1 VPLPLSLRNTLAEL
15 ILDALHDLE
24 ARAALAAL
32 CAVCDD
38 PRALGAEPPP
48 ARFPRGLFEARG
60 DALAATDTAHA
71 AELCTRA
78 RRGWAVVRERPLD
91 PREAPLPVALSS
103 AAALFDGGLYFET
116 HEQLEPYWMRAH
128 GDARGALQGLIQ
140 VAVGF
145 QHLANGNTAGAR
157 ALLEEGAVKLT
168 GRCLAGRDL
177 NAFARE
183 TRQCHDEVLALG
195 DRAAEGFSWAHV
207 PRFPAA
213 A

>member
-1 VPLPLSLRNTLAEL
+1 MVLPRTIRNTLAEL
-15 ILDALHDLE
+15 ILDALHDAK
-24 ARAALAAL
+24 ARDALAAL
-32 CAVCDD
+32 CDICDD
-38 PRALGAEPPP
+38 PRAIQAAPPP
-48 ARFPRGLFEARG
+48 ARVPMDLFEARG

-91 PREAPLPVALSS
+91 PPDAPLPVALSS
-103 AAALFDGGLYFET
+103 AAALFDSGLYFET

-128 GDARGALQGLIQ
+128 GDARAALQGLIQ

-168 GRCLAGRDL
+168 GRYLAGLDL
-177 NAFARE
+177 DGFARE
-183 TRQCHDEVLALG
+183 TRRCHDEVLALG
-195 DRAAEGFSWAHV
+195 DRAAAGFSWAHV